1 MTATAIPTY
10 DPTLFQGAA
19 PYYVRYRS
27 RYPQTLFDQL
37 TEIFQLDGTGR
48 LLDLGAGTGVV
59 AIPFSDRFSEVVA
72 IDPDPAMLAE
82 GKAEAK
88 AKNIT
93 NIRWVEDIAESIS
106 PDLGKFQLAT
116 FGRSFHWTQ
125 RELVLEKLYP
135 LLTDDGGVAIL
146 ATGDDPW
153 NSELPWKKTAIAVV
167 KRWLGEERR
176 TGKAGEGKWQPLPVP
191 HTEVIA
197 KSRFARQERFEFT
210 FPKDW
215 TVDSYLGYIYST
227 AFGLPSFF
235 GENRDNFEKNLRASL
250 LEVEPSGTF
259 TEQLSASALVAWKH

>member
-1 MTATAIPTY
+1 MATTLTKVY

-27 RYPQTLFDQL
+27 RYPQSLFDKL
-37 TEIFQLDGTGR
+37 TELFQIDGKGR
-48 LLDLGAGTGVV
+48 LLDLGSGTGVV
-59 AIPFSDRFSEVVA
+59 AIPFSDRFTDVVA
-72 IDPDPAMLAE
+72 IDPDESMLAE
-82 GKAEAK
+82 ARAEAISK
-88 AKNIT
+88 GVT
-93 NIRWVEDIAESIS
+93 NIRWIQDRAESIS
-106 PDLGKFQLAT
+106 AELGQFQLAT

-135 LLTDDGGVAIL
+135 LLTDNGGVAIL

-167 KRWLGEERR
+167 KRWLGEDRR
-176 TGKAGEGKWQPLPVP
+176 TGKAGEGKWEPLSIP
-191 HTEVIA
+191 HSEVIA
-197 KSRFARQERFEFT
+197 KSQFARQEKFEFV

-235 GENRDNFEKNLRASL
+235 GENRDKFEVDLRASL

-259 TEQLSASALVAWKH
+259 SEQLSASALVAWKH